1 VNYNYGNDD
10 NNSNNDNSNNE
21 MSVELN
27 DIKARTNNDRNGNNS
42 TVLYNDNKTTS
53 IRIDK
58 NQLNPLHVEDHNL
71 V

>member
-1 VNYNYGNDD
+1 MNYNYGNDD
-10 NNSNNDNSNNE
+10 NNSNNE

-27 DIKARTNNDRNGNNS
+27 DIKARTNNDRNSNNS
-42 TVLYNDNKTTS
+42 SVLYNDNKTTS

-58 NQLNPLHVEDHNL
+58 YQLNTLHVKDHDL